1 MEKNPEVFD
10 DIMGKLALLAD
21 GLENVFPNSK
31 SMIVFELKPAD
42 FIKTKVLLTKQTNNL
57 DKFTIDISGVDIIF
71 MRGES

>member
-31 SMIVFELKPAD
+31 SMIVFELKPVD
-42 FIKTKVLLTKQTNNL
+42 FIKTKVLLTKQTNDL

>member
-1 MEKNPEVFD
+1 MEKNPEIFD

-31 SMIVFELKPAD
+31 GMIVFELNPVD
-42 FIKTKVLLTKQTNNL
+42 FIKTKVLLTKQTNSL